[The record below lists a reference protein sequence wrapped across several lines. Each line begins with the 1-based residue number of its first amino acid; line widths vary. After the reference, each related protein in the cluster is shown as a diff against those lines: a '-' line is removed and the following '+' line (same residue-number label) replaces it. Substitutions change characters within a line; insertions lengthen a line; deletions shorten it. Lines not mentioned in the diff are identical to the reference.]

1 MAISNRVAIDLNS
14 SKYVADEAPFGG
26 RGPALRLEEPRQ
38 IKDRPLKQRRLTEPH
53 HNRRTTSPVQTPVE
67 PKEIGFY
74 LYPGFSAL
82 DLSGPL
88 EVFATSGSVGRTYE
102 YRTILLSRSG
112 GPVTG
117 SGGIEVMTVAAS
129 TRTLDTRIVVGASD
143 LGRTNDED
151 IGAIRTYS
159 ATARRTAS
167 VCTGAF
173 LVASTGAADGRRLA
187 THWQSAERLQRDFLR
202 VNVECDRLFVRDG
215 PIWSS
220 AGMTAAIDLA
230 LALVE
235 DDYGRDLALAIARN
249 LIPAP

>member
-88 EVFATSGSVGRTYE
+88 EVFATSGSVGR
-102 YRTILLSRSG
+102 
-112 GPVTG
+112 
-117 SGGIEVMTVAAS
+117 
-129 TRTLDTRIVVGASD
+129 SD
-143 LGRTNDED
+143 LRISNHPPFAIGR
-151 IGAIRTYS
+151 
-159 ATARRTAS
+159 ARHR
-167 VCTGAF
+167 
-173 LVASTGAADGRRLA
+173 
-187 THWQSAERLQRDFLR
+187 
-202 VNVECDRLFVRDG
+202 
-215 PIWSS
+215 
-220 AGMTAAIDLA
+220 
-230 LALVE
+230 
-235 DDYGRDLALAIARN
+235 
-249 LIPAP
+249 